1 MKIGNVEV
9 YGVIYKITNMI
20 NGKCYIGQTT
30 NGFDRRY
37 DFNISKRTK
46 NKHLKS
52 AIDKYSIEN
61 FDICKVYDVAFSKEE
76 LDIKEQLYIEKFNA
90 IENGYNLR
98 EGGSKGHLTNE
109 TKQILSKLNTG
120 ENHPQYGKHQSQET
134 IEKRRQKIKG
144 TKRTDEQK
152 QKMSEN
158 HADVSGK
165 NNPMYGKGDLLKG
178 KNNGRARAVICITT
192 NMVFDTAIEG
202 AKYYNLKASTS
213 IRFCC
218 NGKYKSAGKLPDG
231 TSLIWKFIE
240 IKEL

>member
-1 MKIGNVEV
+1 MKIGNIEV
-9 YGVIYKITNMI
+9 YGVIYKITNMV
-20 NGKCYIGQTT
+20 NGKCYIGQTI

-52 AIDKYSIEN
+52 AIDKYGIEN
-61 FDICKVYDVAFSKEE
+61 FDICKVYDMAFSKEE

-98 EGGSKGHLTNE
+98 EGGSKGHLTDE
-109 TKQILSKLNTG
+109 TKQILSKINTG

-178 KNNGRARAVICITT
+178 KNNGRAKAVICITT
-192 NMVFDTAIEG
+192 NMVFDTAIEV
-202 AKYYNLKASTS
+202 AKYYGFKASTS

-240 IKEL
+240 IKKL